1 MKHKE
6 SNDIISGFKAT
17 GIWPV
22 NPQNVFKRIP
32 EYFDDSEYGIDTTLL
47 DYLKESRAAKP
58 IQVKRSKKLRT
69 EPGKSVCA
77 DDISTMN
84 SQLTGKSDM

>member
-6 SNDIISGFKAT
+6 SNNITLSGFKAT

-58 IQVKRSKKLRT
+58 INASKK
-69 EPGKSVCA
+69 K
-77 DDISTMN
+77 
-84 SQLTGKSDM
+84 